1 MFYRRNAEIFLSLP
15 KIAKILAFAVKYKA
29 SFIFCPFIRIF
40 VPNTFFFM
48 SRLLTIW
55 NHIRRHKY
63 LITILAFLVVIVF
76 LDENS
81 LIQRA
86 KHKREISTLN
96 SEINRY
102 RKQYEEDTRKLKE
115 LMNNP
120 EALEKIAREKYLMKK
135 PNEDIF
141 IFEE

>member
-1 MFYRRNAEIFLSLP
+1 MG
-15 KIAKILAFAVKYKA
+15 K
-29 SFIFCPFIRIF
+29 
-40 VPNTFFFM
+40 
-48 SRLLTIW
+48 LLTLW
-55 NHIRRHKY
+55 NFIGRHKY
-63 LITILAFLVVIVF
+63 LITLVVFGVIIVF

-86 KHKREISTLN
+86 KHKEEINTLN
-96 SEINRY
+96 HEITKY
-102 RKQYEEDTRKLKE
+102 RKQFEEDTRKLKE
-115 LMNNP
+115 LTNNP

>member
-1 MFYRRNAEIFLSLP
+1 MSKLSALWD
-15 KIAKILAFAVKYKA
+15 
-29 SFIFCPFIRIF
+29 FIG
-40 VPNTFFFM
+40 
-48 SRLLTIW
+48 
-55 NHIRRHKY
+55 RHKY
-63 LITILAFLVVIVF
+63 LITLLVFGVIIVF

-86 KHKREISTLN
+86 KHREEIRELN
-96 SEINRY
+96 EEIEKY
-102 RKQYEEDTRKLKE
+102 RKQFEEDTRKLKE
-115 LMNNP
+115 LTDNP

>member
-1 MFYRRNAEIFLSLP
+1 MHQKQKDFSMSKLMT
-15 KIAKILAFAVKYKA
+15 VWKY
-29 SFIFCPFIRIF
+29 IR
-40 VPNTFFFM
+40 M
-48 SRLLTIW
+48 
-55 NHIRRHKY
+55 HKY
-63 LITILAFLVVIVF
+63 LITIVAFLVIIVF

-86 KHKREISTLN
+86 KHRREISALTT
-96 SEINRY
+96 EIEKY
-102 RKQYEEDTRKLKE
+102 RKQYEEDTEKLKE
-115 LMNNP
+115 LTNNP

>member
-1 MFYRRNAEIFLSLP
+1 
-15 KIAKILAFAVKYKA
+15 
-29 SFIFCPFIRIF
+29 
-40 VPNTFFFM
+40 
-48 SRLLTIW
+48 
-55 NHIRRHKY
+55 
-63 LITILAFLVVIVF
+63 VF

-86 KHKREISTLN
+86 KHRQ
-96 SEINRY
+96 EINALTTEIEKY
-102 RKQYEEDTRKLKE
+102 REQFERDTETLKE
-115 LMNNP
+115 LTDNP

>member
-1 MFYRRNAEIFLSLP
+1 MSKLSVLWD
-15 KIAKILAFAVKYKA
+15 
-29 SFIFCPFIRIF
+29 FIG
-40 VPNTFFFM
+40 
-48 SRLLTIW
+48 
-55 NHIRRHKY
+55 RHKY
-63 LITILAFLVVIVF
+63 LITLLVFGVIIVF

-86 KHKREISTLN
+86 KHREEIRELN
-96 SEINRY
+96 EEIAKY
-102 RKQYEEDTRKLKE
+102 RKQFEEDTRKLKE
-115 LMNNP
+115 LTDNP

>member
-1 MFYRRNAEIFLSLP
+1 M
-15 KIAKILAFAVKYKA
+15 
-29 SFIFCPFIRIF
+29 
-40 VPNTFFFM
+40 
-48 SRLLTIW
+48 
-55 NHIRRHKY
+55 
-63 LITILAFLVVIVF
+63 AFLVVIVF
-76 LDENS
+76 WDENS

-86 KHKREISTLN
+86 QHKREISTLK
-96 SEINRY
+96 SEIARY